1 MGVFQYQT
9 RLRGIKRMTG
19 SVSQVTVV
27 PGRWEADKVEELQT
41 TNLAPQT
48 GITYPK

>member
-27 PGRWEADKVEELQT
+27 PGGWEATKLKNFKPRTLPLKVE
-41 TNLAPQT
+41 
-48 GITYPK
+48 